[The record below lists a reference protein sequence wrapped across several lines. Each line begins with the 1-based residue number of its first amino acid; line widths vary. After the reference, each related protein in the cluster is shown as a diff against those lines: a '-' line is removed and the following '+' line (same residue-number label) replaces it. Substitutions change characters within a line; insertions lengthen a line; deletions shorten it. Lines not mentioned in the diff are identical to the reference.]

1 MNSLARWKAN
11 QGAVWG
17 SASWEN
23 VAETMLYPVHDELVA
38 RLAPRPGERWL
49 DLATGT
55 GAVALRAAR
64 AAAEVTGQ
72 DLAPG
77 LLETARRLAGE
88 EGLEVHFDVGDV
100 ERLTYPDASFDVV
113 SSAHGIV
120 FAVDHAAA
128 ARELARVC
136 RPGGRLGLTYWR
148 PNPELQRLM
157 ERVGYQRPAEADSPR
172 DWARPEYVTELLGA
186 DFELEFLEAICPWAA
201 ESGEA
206 TWELFIASDGPAK
219 AGVAALPPPQRDA
232 LQRDWVA
239 YFERHRG
246 ARGVNVPRPYLLTL
260 GRRRTDRSHAS
271 SSAGERA
278 TT

>member
-1 MNSLARWKAN
+1 
-11 QGAVWG
+11 
-17 SASWEN
+17 
-23 VAETMLYPVHDELVA
+23 
-38 RLAPRPGERWL
+38 
-49 DLATGT
+49 
-55 GAVALRAAR
+55 
-64 AAAEVTGQ
+64 
-72 DLAPG
+72 
-77 LLETARRLAGE
+77 
-88 EGLEVHFDVGDV
+88 
-100 ERLTYPDASFDVV
+100 
-113 SSAHGIV
+113 
-120 FAVDHAAA
+120 
-128 ARELARVC
+128 
-136 RPGGRLGLTYWR
+136 
-148 PNPELQRLM
+148 M

-271 SSAGERA
+271 SSDIIG
-278 TT
+278 TTEDY